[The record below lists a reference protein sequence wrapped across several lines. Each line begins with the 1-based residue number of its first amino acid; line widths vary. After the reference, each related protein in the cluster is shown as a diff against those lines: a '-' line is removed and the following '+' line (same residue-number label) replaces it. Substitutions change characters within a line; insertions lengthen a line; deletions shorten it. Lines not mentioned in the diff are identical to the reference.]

1 MRNCKLRRVDGKPHG
16 SEHWRPSSTRR
27 VLKRNGTHGNNW
39 EVLCETPCY
48 VVIYRSPHAFLT
60 AIPYRYCCASLLA
73 LLL

>member
-1 MRNCKLRRVDGKPHG
+1 M
-16 SEHWRPSSTRR
+16 RR

-39 EVLCETPCY
+39 EAFCETPCY